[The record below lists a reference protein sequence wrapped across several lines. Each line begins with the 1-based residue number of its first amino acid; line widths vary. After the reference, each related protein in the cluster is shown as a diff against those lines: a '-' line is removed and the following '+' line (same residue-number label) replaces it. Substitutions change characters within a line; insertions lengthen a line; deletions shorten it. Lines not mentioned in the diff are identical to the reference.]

1 MKMEASSLLD
11 YREPSAMSDELLN
24 VPGFVNELKDYT
36 LATSNRPNQPLATVG
51 ALAMLSH
58 LSGTNYTTADG
69 LSTNLYFAVLADSGM
84 GKDAVGVTNKKL
96 AEKAGILRSIAD
108 DIASGEALEDAAA
121 ETPTLLLQCD
131 EADYLFGTMKGAAGR
146 GGRTSQMLRRF
157 YSDVHSAHALRR
169 KANTEGSAVIR
180 APHVSMLA
188 MGIGEHV
195 YRAMSDKSLTDG
207 LLGRC
212 LLADFSGFR
221 PLGKVE
227 KRDLPENCVAAA
239 SWMAANDNLNRE
251 SAEMQ
256 PIVVPYDAEAL
267 ALKDELAQHCDAVV
281 REAMARDMNVTAAL
295 LVRLNEK
302 ALKLALLAAI
312 SKDYQHPVITRDE
325 ILWGTEFAVH
335 ITRQM
340 IAKSALYVAEGPF
353 DKMKKRVIG
362 LIKKHGGQIDMTTLQ
377 RLVPW
382 DAATIRKIINTL
394 HACDMIDE
402 ERLSYRKIVISLK
415 K

>member
-1 MKMEASSLLD
+1 MTMETSSLLD
-11 YREPSAMSDELLN
+11 YREPEAMGDELLT
-24 VPGFVNELKDYT
+24 VPGFVQELTDYT
-36 LATSNRPNQPLATVG
+36 LATSNRPNKPLAVVG

-69 LSTNLYFAVLADSGM
+69 LATNLYFAALADSGM
-84 GKDAVGVTNKKL
+84 GKDSVGVTNKKL

-121 ETPTLLLQCD
+121 ETPTLLLQYD

-146 GGRTSQMLRRF
+146 GARTSQMLRRF

-169 KANTEGSAVIR
+169 KANTEGSAVIH

-188 MGIGEHV
+188 MGISEHV
-195 YRAMSDKSLTDG
+195 YRAMSDKALTDG
-207 LLGRC
+207 LIGRC
-212 LLADFSGFR
+212 LLADFSGFK

-227 KRDLPENCVAAA
+227 KRDLPENCVVAACA
-239 SWMAANDNLNRE
+239 MAERDRLIRE

-267 ALKDELAQHCDAVV
+267 ALKDELAQHCDEVV
-281 REAMARDMNVTAAL
+281 KEAMARDMKVSAAL

-312 SKDYQHPVITRDE
+312 SKDWRQPVITRSE
-325 ILWGTEFAVH
+325 MLWGADFAAH

-340 IAKSALYVAEGPF
+340 IAKSAIYVAEGPF

-362 LIKKHGGQIDMTTLQ
+362 MIEKHGGQMDMTALQ
-377 RLVPW
+377 RSIPW
-382 DAATIRKIINTL
+382 DAATLRRIINTL
-394 HACDMIDE
+394 HACDMIE
-402 ERLSYRKIVISLK
+402 EELISRRKTVITLK